1 MNDRLYL
8 GIKFSMMPEI
18 ISLVQKEDY
27 YEQSINC
34 KQTGGRLRQ

>member
-1 MNDRLYL
+1 MTGYFRYQ
-8 GIKFSMMPEI
+8 ISMIPKN

-34 KQTGGRLRQ
+34 KQTGGRLR